1 MKRVAWVVA
10 IVLLLPFVL
19 FGLLMLA
26 VQSDFVERKVERMV
40 AAKLHREVEINGISL
55 KPGFPPLVTVAHLR
69 ISNPEWARSKDLVNA
84 DAMFARVRLLPL
96 LKGYVVVPYL
106 GARRA
111 TAGIE
116 MDGEKGTWKFG
127 PKSDEPSKLFIQMV
141 YLDDGHIAFLD
152 HQEKTDLKIDVNG
165 SAGAAGELN
174 ATATGTFKG
183 DPVKAVARIPKLDP
197 QHESPLNVRGE
208 ATIGKTQAKAE
219 GSFTTD
225 ASQLDLHIQIKGQSF
240 KDLNDLTGMLLPD
253 SPPYN
258 IAGHLR
264 HVKNDWIFEDFQGK
278 VGVSDLRGGLTYSK
292 GSKRPFLKANL
303 KSKLLDIGDL
313 GPMVKAPPR
322 EGSGA
327 PKSDEQQ
334 QKAAELKVSDRM
346 LPDEPFTTD
355 AWTKMDA
362 DVTLDAER
370 VQRPKQLPINAF
382 ATHLIL
388 KDGAIKLD
396 PLNFG
401 LADGTIKSTVLLD
414 GTQKPMHGVLKADV
428 QGVHLAPLFPTV
440 KSMQDALGT
449 MYTHVELEG
458 RGDSIAALLGTS
470 NGQASLAVGGGQ
482 VSSLIL
488 ELVDLHVPEIV
499 MLLGKKYEQ
508 SQLNCAVG
516 TLNVKNGIADID
528 SFVID
533 TDTNEI
539 RGDGHVNL
547 KDETIHMEV
556 KPYAKHATL
565 ISLNSPLEIKG
576 HLKKPKG
583 YPEPMHLA
591 AKVGG
596 AVALGAIAPP
606 LALLALVDTGKGK
619 DQDCG
624 KYLAE
629 AKARGAK
636 PKSSGEQ
643 RASTDTA
650 KPVAKDKDVV
660 AKNPS

>member
-1 MKRVAWVVA
+1 MKRRIAWIAA
-10 IVLLLPFVL
+10 IVLLLPIVL
-19 FGLLMLA
+19 LGVLVVA
-26 VQSDFVERKVERMV
+26 VQSDFVERRVEQMV
-40 AAKLHREVEINGISL
+40 ASKLNREVEIKGISL
-55 KPGFPPLVTVAHLR
+55 KLGWPPLVTIAHLR
-69 ISNPEWARSKDLVNA
+69 IGNPPWARSKDLVNA
-84 DAMFARVRLLPL
+84 DGLYARVAVPPL
-96 LKGYVVVPYL
+96 LRGYLVLPYL
-106 GARRA
+106 GASRA
-111 TAGIE
+111 DAGIE
-116 MDGEKGTWKFG
+116 MNGDQGTWKFG
-127 PKSDEPSKLFIQMV
+127 EKSDQPSKLFIQMV

-152 HQEKTDLKIDVNG
+152 HQEKTDLKIDVTG

-174 ATATGTFKG
+174 AKATGTFKG
-183 DPVKAVARIPKLDP
+183 QAVKAVARVPKLDP

-208 ATIGKTQAKAE
+208 ATVGRTHGKAE

-225 ASQLDLHIQIKGQSF
+225 ASQLDLQVQLSGETF
-240 KDLNDLTGMLLPD
+240 KDLNALTGMVLPD

-258 IAGHLR
+258 LRGHLR
-264 HVKNDWIFEDFQGK
+264 HVKNEWLFQDFQGK
-278 VGVSDLRGGLTYSK
+278 VGVSDLRGALTYSK
-292 GSKRPFLKANL
+292 GSKRPLLKASL

-313 GPMVKAPPR
+313 GPLVKAPPR

-327 PKSDEQQ
+327 PKSAEQE
-334 QKAAELKVSDRM
+334 QKSAELKVKDRI
-346 LPDEPFTTD
+346 LPDEPFSTG

-362 DVTLDAER
+362 DVTRDAER
-370 VQRPKQLPINAF
+370 IQRPDNLPLTAM
-382 ATHLIL
+382 ATHLVL
-388 KDGAIKLD
+388 KDGVITLD

-401 LADGTIKSTVLLD
+401 LADGVIKSTVKLD
-414 GTQKPMHGVLKADV
+414 GTQKPMQGVIKADV

-449 MYTHVELEG
+449 MYAHVDLTG

-470 NGQASLAVGGGQ
+470 SGQASLAVGGGQ

-508 SQLNCAVG
+508 SQLNCAVS
-516 TLNVKNGIADID
+516 TLNVKDGVADID

-533 TDTNEI
+533 TETNEI
-539 RGDGHVNL
+539 RGDGTVSL
-547 KDETIHMEV
+547 KDESVQMEV

-565 ISLNSPLEIKG
+565 LSLNSPLVIKG
-576 HLKKPKG
+576 KWKKPRG

-596 AVALGAIAPP
+596 AVALGAVAPP

-636 PKSSGEQ
+636 PKGPAQE
-643 RASTDTA
+643 R
-650 KPVAKDKDVV
+650 VV
-660 AKNPS
+660 SKEK